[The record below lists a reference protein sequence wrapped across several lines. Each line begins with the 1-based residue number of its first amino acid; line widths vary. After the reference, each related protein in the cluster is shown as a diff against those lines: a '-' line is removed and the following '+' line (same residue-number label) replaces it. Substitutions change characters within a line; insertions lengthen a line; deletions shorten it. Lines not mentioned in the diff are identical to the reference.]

1 MTTTKRLYRP
11 RLLDVDYV
19 RAEYAVRSMLLRH
32 GRRVRLF
39 RQGGAPARL
48 LLVDAQFR
56 VGIRTSRPGERDTG
70 DCSLGVGAGTPSAG
84 VCCTCRGILRSS
96 AGEWL
101 DAILQFVHIRSR

>member
-32 GRRVRLF
+32 GRRVRLSG
-39 RQGGAPARL
+39 RAARPPGCCWWMRSSASASAPRARESGTQVTAASAL
-48 LLVDAQFR
+48 ERAPHQR
-56 VGIRTSRPGERDTG
+56 VS
-70 DCSLGVGAGTPSAG
+70 VVA
-84 VCCTCRGILRSS
+84 CRGILRSS